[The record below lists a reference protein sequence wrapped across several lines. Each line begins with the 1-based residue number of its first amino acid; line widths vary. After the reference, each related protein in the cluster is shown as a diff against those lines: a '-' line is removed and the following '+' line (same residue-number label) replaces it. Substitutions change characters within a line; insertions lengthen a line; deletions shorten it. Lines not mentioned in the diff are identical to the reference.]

1 MPEFVADMEGVSDL
15 VAGHYSISITNVN
28 SRITVLNIIYNFF
41 SNLVVI
47 IRYLWVF
54 NRQQKLV

>member
-1 MPEFVADMEGVSDL
+1 MPEFVADMEGVPDL